1 VFQLLLR
8 LQLSE
13 YLLTYEKSNAISIK
27 VDGNWRSFRH
37 RNYRILFPANSISNI
52 GSWAQ
57 RIAQDWLILELTNNN
72 GTYLGLVTA
81 VQFAPV
87 LLFSLHGGVL
97 ADRLDKRKVL
107 IATNIVGGAAS
118 VGLGLLVTTHAVQ
131 LWHVFVLAA
140 VLGVSTAIDAPVRQ
154 AFTSELVGN
163 DDLPNAVSLNSANF
177 NGGRL
182 IGPAVSGLLI
192 AAFGTGPSFL
202 INGATY
208 FFVIFALLKLDKKDF
223 FHQDRP
229 KSLGNIRE
237 GIAYAK
243 ARPDIYVVMIMVFAL
258 ATFGLNF
265 QIFNALMATQEFGLG
280 PVNFGLMGTFIAVGS
295 LTGAIA
301 SARLER
307 FRTTRFV
314 MLGGMAFSASIM
326 MLSILPNYT
335 TYILWLPICGLT
347 ALTTLVSAN
356 SIVQMSTDPAIRGRV
371 MGLYL
376 LIFMGGTP
384 FGSPLI
390 GVTTD
395 LIGIR
400 LTIVVCG
407 GISLAVSLFVWVK
420 FRNKVQV
427 PADISVEAVLK
438 SRNRN
443 HNN

>member
-1 VFQLLLR
+1 MR
-8 LQLSE
+8 
-13 YLLTYEKSNAISIK
+13 ISVK
-27 VDGNWRSFRH
+27 EGGNWRSFRH
-37 RNYRILFPANSISNI
+37 RNYRILFPANTVSNI

-57 RIAQDWLILELTNNN
+57 RIAQDWLVLELTNNN

-87 LLFSLHGGVL
+87 LLFSLHGGAM
-97 ADRLDKRKVL
+97 ADRIDKRKVL
-107 IATNIVGGAAS
+107 IATNVIGGAAS
-118 VGLGLLVTTHAVQ
+118 IGLGLLVISEVVQ
-131 LWHVFVLAA
+131 LWHVFVLAG
-140 VLGVSTAIDAPVRQ
+140 VLGIATAIDAPVRQ
-154 AFTSELVGN
+154 AFTSELVGHE
-163 DDLPNAVSLNSANF
+163 DLPNAVSLNSANF

-202 INGATY
+202 INGASY
-208 FFVIFALLKLDKKDF
+208 FFVILALLRIDAKRL
-223 FHQDRP
+223 FHQNQE

-280 PVNFGLMGTFIAVGS
+280 PASFGLMGTFIAIGS
-295 LTGAIA
+295 LSGAIG

-314 MLGGMAFSASIM
+314 IIGGMLFSISIM
-326 MLSILPNYT
+326 VLSVLPNYA
-335 TYILWLPICGLT
+335 TYIMWLPICGVT
-347 ALTTLVSAN
+347 ALVTLVSAN
-356 SIVQMSTDPAIRGRV
+356 SIVQTSTDQVIRGRV

-390 GVTTD
+390 GLATD
-395 LIGIR
+395 YIGIR
-400 LTIVVCG
+400 PTIAMCG
-407 GISLAVSLFVWVK
+407 GISLSASLFVWIK
-420 FRNKVQV
+420 YRNKVGV
-427 PADISVEAVLK
+427 PADISVVGVLK
-438 SRNRN
+438 SANSAQ
-443 HNN
+443 NN

>member
-1 VFQLLLR
+1 MR
-8 LQLSE
+8 
-13 YLLTYEKSNAISIK
+13 ISVK
-27 VDGNWRSFRH
+27 EGGNWRSFRH
-37 RNYRILFPANSISNI
+37 RNYRILFPANTVSNI

-57 RIAQDWLILELTNNN
+57 RIAQDWLVLELTNNN

-87 LLFSLHGGVL
+87 LLFSLHGGAM
-97 ADRLDKRKVL
+97 ADRIDKRKVL
-107 IATNIVGGAAS
+107 IATNVIGGAAS
-118 VGLGLLVTTHAVQ
+118 IGLGLLVISEVVQ
-131 LWHVFVLAA
+131 LWHVFVLAG
-140 VLGVSTAIDAPVRQ
+140 VLGIATAIDAPVRQ
-154 AFTSELVGN
+154 AFTSELVGH

-202 INGATY
+202 INGASY
-208 FFVIFALLKLDKKDF
+208 FFVILALLRIDSKRL
-223 FHQDRP
+223 FHQNQE

-280 PVNFGLMGTFIAVGS
+280 PANFGLMGTFIAIGS
-295 LTGAIA
+295 LSGAIG

-314 MLGGMAFSASIM
+314 IIGGMLFSISIM
-326 MLSILPNYT
+326 VLSVLPNYA
-335 TYILWLPICGLT
+335 TYIVWLPICGVT
-347 ALTTLVSAN
+347 ALVTLVSAN
-356 SIVQMSTDPAIRGRV
+356 SIVQTSTDQVIRGRV

-390 GVTTD
+390 GLATD
-395 LIGIR
+395 YMGIR
-400 LTIVVCG
+400 PTIAMCG
-407 GISLAVSLFVWVK
+407 GISLSASLFVWIK
-420 FRNKVQV
+420 YRNKVGV
-427 PADISVEAVLK
+427 PADISVAGVLK
-438 SRNRN
+438 SANSAQ
-443 HNN
+443 NN